1 MNASDL
7 TAGFN
12 RGVRI
17 AGTGSAVPDRV
28 LSNHD
33 LAKMMDTSDE
43 WIQQRTGIRERRICD
58 PEKGEG
64 TLWLSEQAA
73 TRALEDAGLTGA
85 DVDLVIVATVT
96 MEMTCPS
103 TAARLAGKLGATPA
117 GAFDITAACCGFMYA
132 LNLADSL
139 IRVGRA
145 NRILIVGCD
154 CMSSIID
161 YDDRSVS
168 ILFGDAAGSAVLEA
182 VDDPTR
188 GSVYQSLQA
197 DGRGWPSLYIPRKAS
212 QIAEGDEDN
221 PIKLGNLRMNG
232 REVYKFAVTRF
243 QRAIKDAFEKTGLQP
258 DEFGAFICHQSNA
271 RIIESAVEKLGLPE
285 DKVYVNIDRFGN
297 SSAGS
302 VGLCLDQMRK
312 AGRID
317 ESKPTMLVAF
327 GGGMTWASS
336 VWRH

>member
-188 GSVYQSLQA
+188 
-197 DGRGWPSLYIPRKAS
+197 
-212 QIAEGDEDN
+212 
-221 PIKLGNLRMNG
+221 
-232 REVYKFAVTRF
+232 
-243 QRAIKDAFEKTGLQP
+243 
-258 DEFGAFICHQSNA
+258 
-271 RIIESAVEKLGLPE
+271 
-285 DKVYVNIDRFGN
+285 
-297 SSAGS
+297 
-302 VGLCLDQMRK
+302 
-312 AGRID
+312 
-317 ESKPTMLVAF
+317 
-327 GGGMTWASS
+327 
-336 VWRH
+336 